1 MKIDQPSDFVS
12 GWLKSPFII
21 ENAAR
26 TYAYVSSLI
35 GGSLKSTCE
44 SLNPTEIDEIT
55 IRQIT
60 IVVIRDFFN
69 DNKFILNR
77 TFQIYFHLWLIIDF
91 IAPLM

>member
-1 MKIDQPSDFVS
+1 MKIDQPSGFVS

-60 IVVIRDFFN
+60 IVVVRDFFN
-69 DNKFILNR
+69 DNEFILNSI
-77 TFQIYFHLWLIIDF
+77 F
-91 IAPLM
+91 

>member
-1 MKIDQPSDFVS
+1 MKIDQPSGFVS

-60 IVVIRDFFN
+60 TVVILDFFN
-69 DNKFILNR
+69 DNDL
-77 TFQIYFHLWLIIDF
+77 
-91 IAPLM
+91 LMINF

>member
-1 MKIDQPSDFVS
+1 MKIDQPNGLKS

-21 ENAAR
+21 ENATR

-60 IVVIRDFFN
+60 IVVIRDFFD
-69 DNKFILNR
+69 DNEFILNR
-77 TFQIYFHLWLIIDF
+77 IFQLF
-91 IAPLM
+91 

>member
-1 MKIDQPSDFVS
+1 MKIDQSSGFVS

-60 IVVIRDFFN
+60 IVVVRDFFN
-69 DNKFILNR
+69 DNEFILNSI
-77 TFQIYFHLWLIIDF
+77 FQLFSKLFSFLVNN
-91 IAPLM
+91 